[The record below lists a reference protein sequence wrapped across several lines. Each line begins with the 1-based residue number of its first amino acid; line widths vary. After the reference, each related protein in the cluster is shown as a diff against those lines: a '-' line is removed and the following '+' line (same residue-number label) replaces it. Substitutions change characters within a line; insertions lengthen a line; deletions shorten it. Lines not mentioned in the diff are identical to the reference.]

1 MSRTAN
7 PTPAFFHGL
16 PAYLGGKRRFCPL
29 LFSLLAEHL
38 PRADWQTSRFLDPF
52 SGGGAVSLYAKAQS
66 FGWTIANNYS
76 FYSTSGVWMD
86 TSSGESLRITITG
99 SAVGGTPPSPTLSVA
114 DAEGNEGDDIAF
126 TVTLSEA
133 AAADVTATWTASIE
147 SGDTAQAEDLR
158 STTGTVTVTASQ
170 TTATFTV
177 PTTDDTTDE
186 PDETFTLTLSS
197 PSNATLAADPTA
209 TGTITNDDQ
218 GICNRTPR
226 IRDRILVLLKYR
238 HSYKGGCGDVNE
250 THLAKLQSLDLGRNP
265 STESAFRMNLR
276 SHDFEGLVNLERLYL
291 RETGLSSLP
300 AGVFSDLLNLK
311 TLELHR
317 NELNS
322 LAYDEFEA
330 LPTLTE
336 LLVDPEDRRGYQ
348 VAGGEGDAALEV
360 AAGGT
365 TTYQV
370 RLTHRPAYVETAN
383 LPTLTVSS
391 DTAGVTA
398 SPTTLQFTKENWFRR
413 QTVTVSAT
421 AWRPARRRSPLAVR
435 E

>member
-7 PTPAFFHGL
+7 PTPTFFHGL

-29 LFSLLAEHL
+29 LFTLLAEHL
-38 PRADWQTSRFLDPF
+38 PRAVWQTSRFLDPF

-99 SAVGGTPPSPTLSVA
+99 SAVGGTPPSPTPSVA
-114 DAEGNEGDDIAF
+114 AAESNEGDDIAF

-147 SGDTAQAEDLR
+147 SGDTAQAEDLG

-209 TGTITNDDQ
+209 TGTITDDDR
-218 GICNRTPR
+218 GICNSAPR

-238 HSYKGGCGDVNE
+238 PMFVKRLNGD
-250 THLAKLQSLDLGRNP
+250 R
-265 STESAFRMNLR
+265 
-276 SHDFEGLVNLERLYL
+276 
-291 RETGLSSLP
+291 
-300 AGVFSDLLNLK
+300 
-311 TLELHR
+311 
-317 NELNS
+317 
-322 LAYDEFEA
+322 
-330 LPTLTE
+330 
-336 LLVDPEDRRGYQ
+336 
-348 VAGGEGDAALEV
+348 
-360 AAGGT
+360 
-365 TTYQV
+365 
-370 RLTHRPAYVETAN
+370 
-383 LPTLTVSS
+383 
-391 DTAGVTA
+391 
-398 SPTTLQFTKENWFRR
+398 
-413 QTVTVSAT
+413 
-421 AWRPARRRSPLAVR
+421 VR
-435 E
+435 EGEF